1 MTVPKRRGGDIP
13 MTNRR
18 KNGSKHHNY
27 LKKPV
32 YQEELAIF
40 KLLLPILLILLIGVS
55 IFGERDARYL
65 QAVRARTDTVMTA
78 DERKFSPADGTA
90 GSGTLAGAI
99 LEQMDFTI
107 PSCEGTG
114 EAYGTGRYGVKSKEA
129 SIKTETG
136 KSQNMTP
143 QPESLTFTSVEPP
156 SDL

>member
-1 MTVPKRRGGDIP
+1 

-18 KNGSKHHNY
+18 KNGSKHQNY

-65 QAVRARTDTVMTA
+65 QAVKARPDTVMTA
-78 DERKFSPADGTA
+78 DDRKHSTSGVSA

-99 LEQMDFTI
+99 LEQTDFTFFYH
-107 PSCEGTG
+107 EGAG
-114 EAYGTGRYGVKSKEA
+114 ELSDTGRNCVKAKEA
-129 SIKTETG
+129 SIKTCAG
-136 KSQNMTP
+136 KIRI
-143 QPESLTFTSVEPP
+143 
-156 SDL
+156 